1 MPQSM
6 RSIHICLEPRKI
18 EHLWTETMDGSL
30 KDVIIVICNCIL
42 CNRLFL
48 WWFEV
53 KYSPNLL
60 MILDFIMTT
69 ALDFG
74 PMILLIMVPMT
85 FPEY

>member
-30 KDVIIVICNCIL
+30 KDVTIVIVFSVIGCFFGGSKSNIP
-42 CNRLFL
+42 R
-48 WWFEV
+48 
-53 KYSPNLL
+53 NLL
-60 MILDFIMTT
+60 MILGFTMTT
-69 ALDFG
+69 ALDLG